1 MQISPAVLADLALLS
16 DALDDP
22 DADIAQSL
30 QRLAADTK
38 DAVASYLGLTITI
51 TTSGGPVVISAFE
64 DGTGPNDSRSS
75 LTVELQPRSSMELI
89 PPAPITVVLYAANPG
104 AFVDM
109 AADLTWLGGGLIE
122 YPLDL
127 GLPPFVNSTPVQTV
141 RGLSSINQAIGL
153 LIAQGHTPEQ
163 ARAHIDQIA
172 AETGTDGPTAAG
184 QLLGSILPLGEDPAA
199 DE

>member
-22 DADIAQSL
+22 DADITRSL
-30 QRLAADTK
+30 LRLAADTK

-64 DGTGPNDSRSS
+64 DGSAPTDSRSS
-75 LTVELQPRSSMELI
+75 LTVELLPRSSMELI
-89 PPAPITVVLYAANPG
+89 PPAPTTVVLYAANPG

-109 AADLTWLGGGLIE
+109 AADLTWLSGGLTE
-122 YPLDL
+122 YPIDL
-127 GLPPFVNSTPVQTV
+127 GLPPYVDPAPAQTV
-141 RGLSSINQAIGL
+141 RDLSSINQAIGL
-153 LIAQGHTPEQ
+153 LIAQGRTPEQ
-163 ARAHIDQIA
+163 ARAQIDQIA

-184 QLLGSILPLGEDPAA
+184 QLLGSIRPVGEDPVV